1 MSFFENLNFAS
12 SNEDGRSELAGLAG
26 TTGRMVCITGSGTRP
41 LDMLLSDAEA
51 VVAIDMNPAQNA
63 LLRLKIGAMRQLD
76 HAEMLAFLGITDG
89 DRLALWK
96 RVRSALSA
104 EDATYWDARTRMIKR
119 GVWYAGLWERVLR
132 FGAKGTRLIRGRQ
145 IEALFDAANVETQ
158 GRIWADKFD
167 DWIWR
172 ASIRMLGRPWVWTRL
187 IGEPGGAFLP
197 SPDQVEQRLAG
208 AFNRASNTFLFRES
222 DFASLILRGTSA
234 LPYALPLHLL
244 AENYDTVR
252 ARLDRLD
259 IRLAGLH
266 ELDESVEA
274 DAFSLSDFGSY
285 TTPET
290 YAAAWRGVM
299 KAARPEA
306 KFVER
311 VFMNPLPLPFD
322 ALRLDEDLSSQL
334 TTADRA
340 IIYDIRAGRI
350 EA

>member
-26 TTGRMVCITGSGTRP
+26 TSGRLVCITGSGTRP
-41 LDMLLSDAEA
+41 LDMLLSDAKT

-63 LLRLKIGAMRQLD
+63 LLRLKIAAIGQLD
-76 HAEMLAFLGITDG
+76 HGELLAFLGITSG
-89 DRLALWK
+89 DRMALWQ
-96 RVRSALSA
+96 RVRTALSV
-104 EDATYWDARTRMIKR
+104 EDAQYWDARLKMIKR

-145 IEALFDAANVETQ
+145 IEALFDAPDVETQ
-158 GRIWADKFD
+158 GRIWAQKFD

-172 ASIRMLGRPWVWTRL
+172 SSIRMLGRPWVWTRV

-234 LPYALPLHLL
+234 LPSALPLHLL

-266 ELDESVEA
+266 ELDETVEA
-274 DAFSLSDFGSY
+274 DGFSLSDFGSY
-285 TTPET
+285 TTPDT
-290 YAAAWRGVM
+290 YADAWRGVM
-299 KAARPEA
+299 KAARPNA
-306 KFVER
+306 RFVER

-322 ALRLDEDLSSQL
+322 ALQLDEDMSSRL
-334 TTADRA
+334 TAADRA

-350 EA
+350 AT